1 MNQALICGETCF
13 ALICYDLRDRMD
25 VTEIYFQPFVCLGIE
40 GKRVFVVVGLL
51 LLLLL
56 LTIIALFEAQL
67 GEANLPKP
75 YFSRFNLRGKSFL
88 FAIAKTVGRMYLVN
102 TSPDVIFCDWLDSK
116 HQPTNYLVNN
126 AT

>member
-1 MNQALICGETCF
+1 
-13 ALICYDLRDRMD
+13 MD

-40 GKRVFVVVGLL
+40 RKRVFVVVGL

-75 YFSRFNLRGKSFL
+75 YFSRLNLLGKSFL
-88 FAIAKTVGRMYLVN
+88 LAIAKTVGRMYLVN
-102 TSPDVIFCDWLDSK
+102 TSPDVIFCD
-116 HQPTNYLVNN
+116 
-126 AT
+126 